1 MEADVVVNLSTAI
14 ATIGVMVALFVRI
27 DKRIDGVEMRIDRL
41 DSKFETKFGKTDVRF
56 DKMDARF
63 EDIEAGVEGRFDRAD
78 ARFGERFD
86 RVDVRFDKMDGKFE
100 AGFHR
105 TDAKID
111 AMARDIV
118 DVKVSVARIE
128 GFLEAREGFI
138 PVGTNRPGSEPTA
151 ESSLLPAT
159 AKPANA

>member
-1 MEADVVVNLSTAI
+1 MEADVVVNLGTAI
-14 ATIGVMVALFVRI
+14 ATIGVMVALFVRV

-41 DSKFETKFGKTDVRF
+41 DSKFETKFDKTDVRF

-63 EDIEAGVEGRFDRAD
+63 E
-78 ARFGERFD
+78 ERFD
-86 RVDVRFDKMDGKFE
+86 RVDVRFDKMDAKFE
-100 AGFHR
+100 ARFHR

-111 AMARDIV
+111 DMARDIV

-151 ESSLLPAT
+151 EQPAT
-159 AKPANA
+159 GYRQTG

>member
-41 DSKFETKFGKTDVRF
+41 DSKFETKF
-56 DKMDARF
+56 DKMD
-63 EDIEAGVEGRFDRAD
+63 V
-78 ARFGERFD
+78 RFGERFD

-100 AGFHR
+100 ARFHR

-151 ESSLLPAT
+151 EQPAT
-159 AKPANA
+159 GYRQTG